1 MMNLEVYNE
10 QNKLV
15 CKLDEDCNLL
25 GSYPLEDNM
34 RLHVGGS
41 DHFEWLLSVHMFAFN
56 MCEKKQMFQ
65 LFFRL

>member
-41 DHFEWLLSVHMFAFN
+41 DHFE
-56 MCEKKQMFQ
+56 
-65 LFFRL
+65 